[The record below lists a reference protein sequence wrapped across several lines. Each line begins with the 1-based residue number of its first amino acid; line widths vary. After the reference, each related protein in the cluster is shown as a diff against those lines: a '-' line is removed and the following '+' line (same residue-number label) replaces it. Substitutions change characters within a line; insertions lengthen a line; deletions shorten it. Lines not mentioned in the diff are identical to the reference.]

1 MHDKNSIQ
9 PREFVLGINGSREVD
24 SKGKQGKTTVYYVT
38 KMLSHSLYHK
48 TSMVYGPSILY
59 SVVSF
64 FLKHTESLLGFLFPV
79 HVHTTVATQGAQ
91 KVIDRLA
98 TFYHQTFKTQ

>member
-1 MHDKNSIQ
+1 MVHL
-9 PREFVLGINGSREVD
+9 F
-24 SKGKQGKTTVYYVT
+24 YVF
-38 KMLSHSLYHK
+38 
-48 TSMVYGPSILY
+48 Y

-79 HVHTTVATQGAQ
+79 HVHTTVATQGAP